1 MQTGLVAFSK
11 DTYLYQKKTMKA
23 ASTQQMKPWANVRK
37 ELGHTP
43 IVEGHIRGAVPLYV
57 ERYLYQ
63 ATELAVSG
71 LARTGLV
78 TQFGGSRVR
87 EGELDHL
94 RSMSLPTQS
103 QLIPAGV
110 PTHWH
115 YAGTIDYAL
124 FYFLDNTSSAIQCLD
139 TLAESRDAPLP
150 FNDPLVGAAA
160 QQIVNEL
167 QKGRLA
173 DQGFLAR
180 LAGIMLEQ
188 TFRVLTTPNTSFI
201 NPRHAQFFRL
211 QAVLKHIHEHLAD
224 DLSAASLARLAGVS
238 LTHFRRLFEE
248 AMGTPPHRYIL
259 NVRLEQA
266 RQLLGMSS
274 TPIAHIAQECGF
286 SSQSHLT
293 ACFRQTHAV
302 TPASYRAATTGS
314 E

>member
-1 MQTGLVAFSK
+1 MGLAAFSK
-11 DTYLYQKKTMKA
+11 DTYLYQKKSIA
-23 ASTQQMKPWANVRK
+23 LASAQHMEPWVKVRR

-63 ATELAVSG
+63 ATELSVSG
-71 LARTGLV
+71 MALTALV

-87 EGELDHL
+87 EGELEHL
-94 RSMSLPTQS
+94 RSMNLPTQS
-103 QLIPAGV
+103 QLIPARV

-124 FYFLDNTSSAIQCLD
+124 FYFLDNTCSAIQCLD
-139 TLAESRDAPLP
+139 ALAESHNAPMP
-150 FNDPLVGAAA
+150 FTDSLVGAAA

-173 DQGFLAR
+173 DQGFMER

-188 TFRVLTTPNTSFI
+188 TFRVLTTPNTTFI
-201 NPRHAQFFRL
+201 NPRHAQFYRL
-211 QAVLKHIHEHLAD
+211 QTVLNYIHEHLSEE
-224 DLSAASLARLAGVS
+224 LSAPSLAELAGVS
-238 LTHFRRLFEE
+238 LTHFRRIFED

-293 ACFRQTHAV
+293 ACFRQAHAA
-302 TPASYRAATTGS
+302 TPAGYRAAMASTQ
-314 E
+314 

>member
-1 MQTGLVAFSK
+1 MTRH
-11 DTYLYQKKTMKA
+11 MN
-23 ASTQQMKPWANVRK
+23 PWTKVRR

-43 IVEGHIRGAVPLYV
+43 IVAGHIRGAVPLYV

-63 ATELAVSG
+63 AMELTVSG
-71 LARTGLV
+71 LEVTGLV
-78 TQFGGSRVR
+78 TQFGGRRVR
-87 EGELDHL
+87 EGELEQL
-94 RSMSLPTQS
+94 RSLNLPTQS
-103 QLIPAGV
+103 LLIPVGV

-115 YAGTIDYAL
+115 YAGTVDYAI
-124 FYFLDNTSSAIQCLD
+124 FYFLDHTNSAIQCLD
-139 TLAESRDAPLP
+139 ALAESRDAPLP
-150 FNDPLVGAAA
+150 FSDPLVGAAA

-173 DQGFLAR
+173 DQGFLER
-180 LAGIMLEQ
+180 LTGIMLEQ
-188 TFRVLTTPNTSFI
+188 TFRVLTTPNTAFI
-201 NPRHAQFFRL
+201 NPRHAQFSRL
-211 QAVLKHIHEHLAD
+211 QAVLNHIHEHLSE
-224 DLSAASLARLAGVS
+224 DLSAPSLAKLAGVS

-293 ACFRQTHAV
+293 ACFRQVHAT
-302 TPASYRAATTGS
+302 TPASYRVAMAGV

>member
-1 MQTGLVAFSK
+1 
-11 DTYLYQKKTMKA
+11 
-23 ASTQQMKPWANVRK
+23 MKPWTKVRK
-37 ELGHTP
+37 QLSHTP
-43 IVEGHIRGAVPLYV
+43 IVEGYVRGAVPLYV

-63 ATELAVSG
+63 AMELTVSG
-71 LARTGLV
+71 MELSALV

-87 EGELDHL
+87 EGELEQL
-94 RSMSLPTQS
+94 RSMNLPTQS

-115 YAGTIDYAL
+115 YAGTIDYAI
-124 FYFLDNTSSAIQCLD
+124 FYFIDSTCSATQCLD
-139 TLAESRDAPLP
+139 ALAESHNAPMP
-150 FNDPLVGAAA
+150 FTDPLVGAAA

-173 DQGFLAR
+173 DQGYMER

-188 TFRVLTTPNTSFI
+188 SFRVLTTPNNTFI

-211 QAVLKHIHEHLAD
+211 QTVLNHIHEHLSA
-224 DLSAASLARLAGVS
+224 DLSAPSLARLAGVS
-238 LTHFRRLFEE
+238 LTHFRRIFED

-266 RQLLGMSS
+266 RKLLGMSS
-274 TPIAHIAQECGF
+274 IPIAHIAQECGF

-293 ACFRQTHAV
+293 ACFRQAHAA
-302 TPASYRAATTGS
+302 TPAGYRAAFTRAANR
-314 E
+314 EENLN